1 MVNLR
6 EQISPKDAAQALCK
20 FESITGGNESMSK
33 DTIANKKELDQNL
46 IDKAIGKLQM
56 LRAAVTEGSIS
67 LVDGRVEDAW
77 NLLQYDE
84 LVCNVLSIDIDYA
97 DVIFTEPNPK
107 ND

>member
-1 MVNLR
+1 
-6 EQISPKDAAQALCK
+6 
-20 FESITGGNESMSK
+20 MSK
-33 DTIANKKELDQNL
+33 DTRVSKKELDQNL

-56 LRAAVTEGSIS
+56 LRAAVNEDNIL
-67 LVDGRVEDAW
+67 LVDGRVEDTW
-77 NLLQYDE
+77 NLLRSDE

>member
-1 MVNLR
+1 MN
-6 EQISPKDAAQALCK
+6 
-20 FESITGGNESMSK
+20 K
-33 DTIANKKELDQNL
+33 DTRVSKKELDQNL

-56 LRAAVTEGSIS
+56 LRAAVNEGSIL
-67 LVDGRVEDAW
+67 LVDGRVEDTW
-77 NLLQYDE
+77 NLLQSDE